1 VGDLDF
7 TFPFHGSDWD
17 ITEVLC
23 THLPGG
29 EVTGFILR
37 TEAFGMSPDG
47 MPNAVY
53 FTGDTVLMPVHAE
66 MSKKFHIV
74 VAIMNLG
81 DARIPLPGRDE
92 PL

>member
-1 VGDLDF
+1 
-7 TFPFHGSDWD
+7 
-17 ITEVLC
+17 
-23 THLPGG
+23 
-29 EVTGFILR
+29 
-37 TEAFGMSPDG
+37 MSPDG